1 MRNTNLIVGAAAFA
15 VIGGVVAAP
24 SSASAG
30 GLDRYYKQ
38 HLAWKA
44 CTQGPD
50 DEVGKEL
57 DKAGARC
64 ADVTVPLD
72 YANPGGRTIKIAISR
87 LTASDPAHRIGTM
100 LINGG
105 GPGPAI
111 DMPPYMKGV
120 MGEAGPRFDLVGMD
134 PRSLGR
140 SAGVDCGW
148 PSATW
153 IRPAGLTRGGFD
165 RQVTF
170 EKDLAKRCEQRGGD
184 VMPYISTANIAR
196 DMDVVRG
203 ALGERKLSYN
213 GASYGTY
220 LGAVYATLFGDKVDR
235 MVLDSAVDPAR
246 WSPTLLRGTEGAN
259 EQALA
264 HWATWTAARNA
275 KYGLGTSQAKVLAS
289 VHRIQRAALRKP
301 LSIGTYKVDDAMMPG
316 LLFAGLQDDRDEP
329 RASLAESV
337 AIFDKAARTG
347 ETVQPSADLED
358 GLKFMLTGDESRYGS
373 GQAAII
379 CGDASAPR
387 DVEGYWRDIQRVRK
401 SAPLF
406 GPLTYATTPCT
417 FWPRP
422 PREKPVNVTTSV
434 PALIVAATG
443 DTRTTYASSQ
453 GLYRAMSGS
462 RLITLRGA
470 DVHAPYQA
478 GYGNACVNDL
488 VNRYQVTGVLP
499 AGAPVCEK

>member
-15 VIGGVVAAP
+15 VIGGAVAAP
-24 SSASAG
+24 SAASAG

-38 HLAWKA
+38 RLAWRT
-44 CTQGPD
+44 CVQGPD

-72 YANPGGRTIKIAISR
+72 YARPRGRTIKIAISR
-87 LTASDPAHRIGTM
+87 LKASDRAHRIGAM

-111 DMPPYMKGV
+111 DMPPYMRGV

-153 IRPAGLTRGGFD
+153 VRSAGLTRRGFD
-165 RQVTF
+165 RQVAF
-170 EKDLAKRCEQRGGD
+170 ERDLAKRCEQRGGD
-184 VMPYISTANIAR
+184 VMPYVSTANIAR
-196 DMDVVRG
+196 DMDVIRG
-203 ALGERKLSYN
+203 ALGERRLSYN

-220 LGAVYATLFGDKVDR
+220 LGAVYATLFPDRTDR
-235 MVLDSAVDPAR
+235 MVLDSAADPKR
-246 WSPTLLRGTEGAN
+246 WGPGLLRGTESAN

-264 HWATWTAARNA
+264 HWASWAASRDA
-275 KYGLGTSQAKVLAS
+275 QYGLGTSQAKVLRA
-289 VHRIQRAALRKP
+289 VHRIQRTALRKP
-301 LSIGTYKVDDAMMPG
+301 LRVGAYEVDDTVVPG

-329 RASLAESV
+329 RAALAESV
-337 AIFDKAARTG
+337 AILDKAARTG
-347 ETVQPSADLED
+347 KPVRPSAHLED
-358 GLKFMLTGDESRYGS
+358 ELKFLLTGAESRYGS

-379 CGDASAPR
+379 CGDASTSR
-387 DVEGYWRDIQRVRK
+387 DVEGYWRDIQRVRGA
-401 SAPLF
+401 SPLF
-406 GPLTYATTPCT
+406 GSLTHATTPCT
-417 FWPRP
+417 FWPRA
-422 PREKPVNVTTSV
+422 PREKPVNVTARV

-443 DTRTTYASSQ
+443 DTRTTYASSL
-453 GLYRAMSGS
+453 GLHRAMPGS
-462 RLITLRGA
+462 RLVTLRGA

-478 GYGNACVNDL
+478 SYGNRCVNDL

-499 AGAPVCEK
+499 AGAPVCDR